1 MVKWLSLLIMN
12 KKGLLLLLETWDTVA
27 MLKSDSDGNTA
38 YLPDLMDIA
47 LTGNDRLSWRA
58 AWVAEKINERQ
69 PGILSPWIGQVTGA
83 LHHLNHSGKKRQFL
97 KLISLYPIAQEHR
110 AFLVDYCL
118 ETLDKRTDPPGVKA
132 HAMQI
137 MYNISQDEPG
147 LKEELLQ
154 IMEYVIE
161 LEESAG
167 ITARARRIAGQ
178 LAREIRTLHRR

>member
-1 MVKWLSLLIMN
+1 MKWLSLVIMN
-12 KKGLLLLLETWDTVA
+12 KNGLLQLLETWDTITL
-27 MLKSDSDGNTA
+27 LKSDWEGNTA
-38 YLPDLMDIA
+38 YIPDLMDIA
-47 LTGNDRLSWRA
+47 LAGDDRLSWRA
-58 AWVAEKINERQ
+58 AWVAEKINDRH
-69 PGILSPWIGQVTGA
+69 PGILLPWIGPVTTA

-97 KLISLYPIAQEHR
+97 KLISMYPIAQEHR

-118 ETLDKRTDPPGVKA
+118 ETLDQRTDPPGVKA

-161 LEESAG
+161 LDESAG
-167 ITARARRIAGQ
+167 ITARARKIAGQ